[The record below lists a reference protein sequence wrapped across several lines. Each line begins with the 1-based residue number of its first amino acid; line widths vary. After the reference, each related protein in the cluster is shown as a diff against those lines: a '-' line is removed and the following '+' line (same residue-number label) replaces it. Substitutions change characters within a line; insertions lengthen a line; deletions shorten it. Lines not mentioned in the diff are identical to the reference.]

1 MTDNPLVHLQDFGQ
15 SVWIDDLRR
24 DLITSGELKGL
35 IETGGVRGLTS
46 NPAIFEKAIVGSSN
60 YDQEI
65 RRLAEGGSTVSD
77 IYEELVIKDIQDAA
91 DLFRPLYESSGG
103 GDGYVSLEV
112 SPYLAKDT
120 EGTIA
125 EARHLWERVAR
136 PNLMIKIP
144 GTPEGL
150 PAITQVI
157 SEGISVNVTL
167 LFSQEA
173 YANVAEAYIQGL
185 ERRTGPLDQIASVAS
200 FFLSRIDSSVD
211 ALLETKIQQA
221 SDSEQQA
228 LLKSLEGETA
238 IANAKLAYERFKE
251 IFASERFKALEARG
265 ANAQRLLWASTGT
278 KNPDYRDVRYVEE
291 LVGPYTVNTMPPATL
306 KACADHCEL
315 RSSLETGVEDARQTL
330 QKLETVGISL
340 TQVTDELLED
350 GLVKF
355 SGPFDKLIA
364 SLQAKT
370 ATVTTG

>member
-1 MTDNPLVHLQDFGQ
+1 
-15 SVWIDDLRR
+15 
-24 DLITSGELKGL
+24 
-35 IETGGVRGLTS
+35 
-46 NPAIFEKAIVGSSN
+46 
-60 YDQEI
+60 
-65 RRLAEGGSTVSD
+65 
-77 IYEELVIKDIQDAA
+77 
-91 DLFRPLYESSGG
+91 
-103 GDGYVSLEV
+103 
-112 SPYLAKDT
+112 
-120 EGTIA
+120 
-125 EARHLWERVAR
+125 
-136 PNLMIKIP
+136 
-144 GTPEGL
+144 
-150 PAITQVI
+150 
-157 SEGISVNVTL
+157 
-167 LFSQEA
+167 
-173 YANVAEAYIQGL
+173 
-185 ERRTGPLDQIASVAS
+185 

-211 ALLETKIQQA
+211 ALLETKIQQT
-221 SDSEQQA
+221 SDPDQQT
-228 LLKSLEGETA
+228 LLKSLEGQTA

-370 ATVTTG
+370 AMVTTG

>member
-167 LFSQEA
+167 LFSQDA
-173 YANVAEAYIQGL
+173 YATVAEAYIQGL
-185 ERRTGPLDQIASVAS
+185 ERCAGPLDRIASVAS

-211 ALLETKIQQA
+211 ALLETKIQQT
-221 SDSEQQA
+221 SDPDQQA
-228 LLKSLEGETA
+228 LLKSLEGQTA

-265 ANAQRLLWASTGT
+265 ASAQRLLWASTGT

-291 LVGPYTVNTMPPATL
+291 L
-306 KACADHCEL
+306 
-315 RSSLETGVEDARQTL
+315 
-330 QKLETVGISL
+330 
-340 TQVTDELLED
+340 
-350 GLVKF
+350 
-355 SGPFDKLIA
+355 
-364 SLQAKT
+364 
-370 ATVTTG
+370 